1 MEAVFSEQYVSVFVF
16 ADHYFFGIKTDR
28 FYFFIPCPG
37 FFDNLQN
44 KHFCNTLAV
53 VCRAYTRV
61 RDDPCIAFHIEIAF
75 ADALAVDKSLAS
87 FFDFR
92 KLYFDL

>member
-28 FYFFIPCPG
+28 FYFFIPCTG
-37 FFDNLQN
+37 FIYDLQN
-44 KHFCNTLAV
+44 KHFGNTLAV

-61 RDDPCIAFHIEIAF
+61 CDDPCIALDIEIAF
-75 ADALAVDKSLAS
+75 ANALAVDKSLAS
-87 FFDFR
+87 FLNLR
-92 KLYFDL
+92 KLY